1 MGGYEE
7 RNKDM
12 IDALI
17 VLKNNLKNNTWHV
30 NPHYRIDENEAIKLI
45 EEIEEVEKT
54 EKEDDGK

>member
-1 MGGYEE
+1 
-7 RNKDM
+7 M

-17 VLKNNLKNNTWHV
+17 VLKNSLKNNTWHV